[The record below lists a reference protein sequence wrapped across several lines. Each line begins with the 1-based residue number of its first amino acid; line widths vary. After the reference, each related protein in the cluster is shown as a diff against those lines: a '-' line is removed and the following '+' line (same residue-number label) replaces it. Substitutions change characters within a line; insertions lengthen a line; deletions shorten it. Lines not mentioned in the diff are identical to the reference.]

1 MAARRRI
8 ATLVAL
14 TTYARLLTTTLSHIP
29 RPALN
34 QQLHLYFLGGRA
46 VLCAGAGTR
55 FMLALFLTLLTN
67 TEIGSYK
74 ERPHMTFYSSC
85 GGSVRTVDNSS
96 ANALALANCLVPI
109 PVQNALCERPWR

>member
-29 RPALN
+29 RPPLN

-55 FMLALFLTLLTN
+55 FMLALFMTQ
-67 TEIGSYK
+67 EIKDLGSEK
-74 ERPHMTFYSSC
+74 ERPHLT
-85 GGSVRTVDNSS
+85 
-96 ANALALANCLVPI
+96 
-109 PVQNALCERPWR
+109 